1 MPPHTLSIILTL
13 HIHIIYLNKE
23 KTPYSI
29 LIISGRKPD
38 KNLQEG
44 VLK

>member
-23 KTPYSI
+23 KP
-29 LIISGRKPD
+29 LIQYLLFREGKPD
-38 KNLQEG
+38 KTYKKEY
-44 VLK
+44 